1 MMDEINDKNSNDESP
16 STEEKNEIK
25 PMDRTKERK
34 RSKEEKSKKKDIK
47 KTGEQYSESLNDV
60 QTMKEKLDVMSKKY
74 SDIVDDN
81 KRLLLNLKQSEKK
94 IMLLQREKEQ
104 FQSER
109 NKALLTRKRLENLCR
124 ELQKQNKTVKE
135 ECLSRLKKEEE
146 KRKELS
152 DKFQSILAHINQQM
166 NLTLE
171 KNAKMQEEN
180 IEMNKLFKSL
190 CDEVAD
196 KEKQLLQ
203 EHMRMKG
210 ELLIARDNFEEVK
223 IEATIEKEA
232 FLREKQQLLLT
243 LTEYRARIQEL
254 QGAEAAMK
262 SQIDLYTNK
271 YDEFQNSLTRS
282 NKVCGEFNEEMER
295 MSKKILALEKET
307 TLWKQRWEK
316 SNTVFVDMVYEKQ
329 ARELELVKLKERLA
343 LLQDLCRMFQHERR
357 SLIAQLN
364 EKNAKTNNDSTTRTS
379 GESKEK
385 EDDLNKGSI
394 LLENSNGQLTPT
406 NIRLLE
412 LIEQRLE
419 MESNVNSTTEKKTEI
434 SSEEKITGSSIS
446 ECPLSSEPSSK
457 DIDKESKDKELS
469 VSQENRTEEPLKEE
483 KFSNVETVVEN
494 NSKAQLSIVES
505 SSVISTEKLNEKEN
519 LEKENKEAIERIS
532 DASCD
537 NITKLESRSEIIEN
551 DSTVQMSILKKDNVQ
566 TEQQE
571 TKNSSQ
577 EENNE
582 KLVENIENKY
592 TDITISEIETKTTIE
607 ECVSNGLSKKDIVK
621 LESSNNEIEIN
632 LCDKSQE
639 TNTIIENIQEIEKSE
654 SEILK
659 NSAEAN
665 SIIKKQVKTDMPF
678 SKEEDNK
685 SIKQNVTTATKNVRR
700 KKK

>member
-25 PMDRTKERK
+25 PIDRTKERK
-34 RSKEEKSKKKDIK
+34 RSKEEKSRKKEIK
-47 KTGEQYSESLNDV
+47 KTGEQCLEAVNDV
-60 QTMKEKLDVMSKKY
+60 QTLKEKLDVMSKKY

-152 DKFQSILAHINQQM
+152 GKFQSILAHINQQM

-180 IEMNKLFKSL
+180 LEMNKLFKSL
-190 CDEVAD
+190 CDEVAV

-223 IEATIEKEA
+223 IEATVEKEV

-262 SQIDLYTNK
+262 SQIDVYTNK

-307 TLWKQRWEK
+307 SLWKQRWEK

-329 ARELELVKLKERLA
+329 ARESELVKLKERLA

-364 EKNAKTNNDSTTRTS
+364 EKNAKTNTDSTTRTS

-385 EDDLNKGSI
+385 EDDLNKGST
-394 LLENSNGQLTPT
+394 LLENSNGQFTPT
-406 NIRLLE
+406 NILE
-412 LIEQRLE
+412 LLEQRLE

-434 SSEEKITGSSIS
+434 SSEEKIIGSSIS
-446 ECPLSSEPSSK
+446 EHPLSSEPNC
-457 DIDKESKDKELS
+457 KDKELKEKDLP
-469 VSQENRTEEPLKEE
+469 VSQENRTEETLKEE
-483 KFSNVETVVEN
+483 KYSNVETVVEN
-494 NSKAQLSIVES
+494 NSKTRLNIAGS
-505 SSVISTEKLNEKEN
+505 SSDISIEN
-519 LEKENKEAIERIS
+519 LNEKENKEAIERIS
-532 DASCD
+532 DISCD
-537 NITKLESRSEIIEN
+537 NITELESRSENIEN
-551 DSTVQMSILKKDNVQ
+551 DSTIQMSILKKNDVQ

-571 TKNSSQ
+571 IKNSSR

-582 KLVENIENKY
+582 QLVENIENRC
-592 TDITISEIETKTTIE
+592 TGITISEIETEIIIE
-607 ECVSNGLSKKDIVK
+607 ECVLSGLLKKDIANES

-632 LCDKSQE
+632 LCDKLQE
-639 TNTIIENIQEIEKSE
+639 INTIVENIQEIEKSK

-659 NSAEAN
+659 NSTEAN
-665 SIIKKQVKTDMPF
+665 SIVEKEIKTDTPF

-685 SIKQNVTTATKNVRR
+685 SIKQNVMTATKYVRR

>member
-1 MMDEINDKNSNDESP
+1 MNEINNKNSNDESP
-16 STEEKNEIK
+16 SMEKKNEVK
-25 PMDRTKERK
+25 PIDRTKERK
-34 RSKEEKSKKKDIK
+34 RSKEEKSRKKDIK
-47 KTGEQYSESLNDV
+47 KTGEQCSEVVIDA

-152 DKFQSILAHINQQM
+152 GKFQSILAHINQQM

-180 IEMNKLFKSL
+180 LEMNKLFKSL
-190 CDEVAD
+190 CDELAV

-223 IEATIEKEA
+223 IEATVEKEV
-232 FLREKQQLLLT
+232 FLREKEQLLLT

-295 MSKKILALEKET
+295 MSKKIIALEKET

-329 ARELELVKLKERLA
+329 ARESELVKLKERLA
-343 LLQDLCRMFQHERR
+343 LLQDLCKMFQRERR
-357 SLIAQLN
+357 SLIDQLN
-364 EKNAKTNNDSTTRTS
+364 EKNAKTNTDSTTRTS

-385 EDDLNKGSI
+385 EDDLNKGSA

-406 NIRLLE
+406 NIFELL
-412 LIEQRLE
+412 EQRLE
-419 MESNVNSTTEKKTEI
+419 MEFNVNSTSEKKTEI
-434 SSEEKITGSSIS
+434 SSEEKIIGSSIS
-446 ECPLSSEPSSK
+446 ECPLSSEPSCK

-483 KFSNVETVVEN
+483 KSSNVEN
-494 NSKAQLSIVES
+494 NSKAQLSIAES
-505 SSVISTEKLNEKEN
+505 SSVISIEKLNEKEN
-519 LEKENKEAIERIS
+519 VKKENKEAIERIS

-537 NITKLESRSEIIEN
+537 NITNLESRSENIEN
-551 DSTVQMSILKKDNVQ
+551 DSTVQMSILKNDDVQ

-577 EENNE
+577 DENNE
-582 KLVENIENKY
+582 ELVENIENRS
-592 TDITISEIETKTTIE
+592 TGITISEIETKTIIE
-607 ECVSNGLSKKDIVK
+607 ECVPNGLSKKDIVNESV
-621 LESSNNEIEIN
+621 ESSNNEIEIN

-639 TNTIIENIQEIEKSE
+639 TNTIVENIQKIEKSE

-659 NSAEAN
+659 NSAEVN
-665 SIIKKQVKTDMPF
+665 SIVEKQVKTDMPF

-685 SIKQNVTTATKNVRR
+685 SIKQNVTTVTKNVRR